1 MEGSRRGLHL
11 AAYAGSAGKAKK
23 KKERLTPTQ
32 YIQRKPAA
40 DGAKVVVL
48 LLGHKG
54 VSRPD
59 AWLGLI
65 DACPA
70 VALLVH
76 AEVELPERLA
86 VWRFPRSQV
95 TAWEDIT
102 LFVLIRRM
110 LKYALNAYRHATIV
124 YTCSGDGIPIVN
136 GDTLERPWAH
146 VGLPEGSPI
155 LGINP
160 NDTRIT
166 VPEWEPIRQSA
177 LADHGLPPMP
187 VACYGSQWVG
197 LTRSDAEAV
206 VAAGEKYGSALAGA
220 YRTAYAHAVD
230 GHGQGHARLH
240 PDEEYLPY
248 VLLVLSARPWP
259 EVYGCVMAEA
269 TDASPSRCPLCRF
282 RVGHGAV
289 LTPAREERVRTRL
302 SPSCL
307 FLRKVTPLQE
317 AGRRQEEE
325 QLQEARQRQEEE
337 HQERQQQHEQQQQE
351 PQQQGH
357 EGSTSEG
364 GGSYTGTRARSR
376 PHAHVRMHPYIHT
389 HVSPPSHTYPH
400 THTHTHTHTYPGGTP
415 EDLLADL
422 TEPATTSTPHLDPA
436 AVLARD
442 GYVLLRGA
450 ASAELCEGML
460 RVAGH
465 VNWQAPGRQLRT
477 QPLQQGTSWRL
488 GCVLAEEAARLEQL
502 DPYAT
507 GTDTRL
513 AGRLRGLQVRSE
525 RELATILAQLGHPN
539 RPVSRLSILH
549 TRPGAKAGHWH
560 TDAPLEAQGMLTVL
574 LAATPRDF
582 HFQHLA
588 DPIHLEPC
596 DVLVF
601 NALLCHKGA
610 AHAAQAEQ
618 ASVAA
623 HAYCG
628 TEMVSFN
635 NTFECLGLDDTGPV

>member
-1 MEGSRRGLHL
+1 MEGSGRGLHL
-11 AAYAGSAGKAKK
+11 AAYASSAGKAKK
-23 KKERLTPTQ
+23 KNERLTPTQ
-32 YIQRKPAA
+32 YKERKSAA
-40 DGAKVVVL
+40 GGAKVVVL

-76 AEVELPERLA
+76 AEVELPERLE

-240 PDEEYLPY
+240 PDEEFLPY

-400 THTHTHTHTYPGGTP
+400 THTHTHTHTHIQAAPPKTSSP
-415 EDLLADL
+415 TSPNPQPRPLH
-422 TEPATTSTPHLDPA
+422 TWTRPRSWPATAMCCYAERHPQNCVRACCWSRGTSIGKPRADSFARSRSSKAHHGAWAACLQRRRPGWSSWTPMPPGRTLDW
-436 AVLARD
+436 
-442 GYVLLRGA
+442 RGVCGGCRCA
-450 ASAELCEGML
+450 ASASSRRSL
-460 RVAGH
+460 R
-465 VNWQAPGRQLRT
+465 NL
-477 QPLQQGTSWRL
+477 GTR
-488 GCVLAEEAARLEQL
+488 
-502 DPYAT
+502 
-507 GTDTRL
+507 
-513 AGRLRGLQVRSE
+513 
-525 RELATILAQLGHPN
+525 I
-539 RPVSRLSILH
+539 
-549 TRPGAKAGHWH
+549 
-560 TDAPLEAQGMLTVL
+560 
-574 LAATPRDF
+574 
-582 HFQHLA
+582 
-588 DPIHLEPC
+588 
-596 DVLVF
+596 
-601 NALLCHKGA
+601 AL
-610 AHAAQAEQ
+610 
-618 ASVAA
+618 
-623 HAYCG
+623 
-628 TEMVSFN
+628 
-635 NTFECLGLDDTGPV
+635 